1 MSSLVSALD
10 KHTPKQIG
18 ENNHV
23 EYTWSNDINEKIVQF
38 FFQLVRNSSLD
49 SISKQHKQI
58 LMQIKNRES
67 QFKEQFTMMYK
78 LIGQSI

>member
-38 FFQLVRNSSLD
+38 FFQLVRNSSTRWYFQTT
-49 SISKQHKQI
+49 ST
-58 LMQIKNRES
+58 N
-67 QFKEQFTMMYK
+67 FNAT
-78 LIGQSI
+78 